1 MSSFEELIA
10 EGEAVP
16 TEGWDFSWFRGRAS
30 EERPPWGYAR
40 LVGQRAARIRAML
53 DVQTGGG
60 EVLAGIPTAP
70 PVLRATESW
79 EPNLA
84 LAQQRLTPLGGEV
97 VHVDE
102 EAPLPFD
109 DASFDLVVSRHPTV
123 VLWHEIARVLRPGG
137 RYLSQQVGAGS
148 VHELSVA
155 MLGEFEPSQGRSAAR
170 AVAAA
175 EGAGLRVHDVKAARL
190 RMEFHDIGAV
200 VHFLRKVIWIVP
212 DFSVEA
218 FRPQLR
224 ALHDRIQIEG
234 SFVAHA
240 TRFLIEAGC

>member
-1 MSSFEELIA
+1 M
-10 EGEAVP
+10 GERPA
-16 TEGWDFSWFRGRAS
+16 RAS
-30 EERPPWGYAR
+30 
-40 LVGQRAARIRAML
+40 AML

-60 EVLAGIPTAP
+60 EVVAGIPTAP

-79 EPNLA
+79 EPNLD
-84 LAQQRLTPLGGEV
+84 LARERLMPLGGEV
-97 VHVDE
+97 VHVDD

-123 VLWHEIARVLRPGG
+123 VLWQEIARVLRPGG
-137 RYLSQQVGAGS
+137 TYMSQRVGAGS

-155 MLGEFEPSQGRSAAR
+155 MLGDFEPSESRSAAL
-170 AVAAA
+170 AAANA
-175 EGAGLRVHDVKAARL
+175 EGAGLRVRDIETARL

-218 FRPQLR
+218 FIPQLR
-224 ALHDRIQIEG
+224 ALDDRIEAEG
-234 SFVAHA
+234 PFVAHA
-240 TRFLIEAGC
+240 TRFLIEADR